1 MAFGTRAWVPFS
13 AVLTAT
19 GPRGGMRT
27 AAFRAKVAHGQG
39 LLDIELRT
47 CGVVPDRPGV
57 KNDGVTRSDGEDRRC
72 LRRCQSV
79 LDRRRRGLD
88 SVHSHYD
95 VGLEFAAKICSR
107 IGVQRP
113 PLIMLT

>member
-1 MAFGTRAWVPFS
+1 MAFGIRAWVPFS
-13 AVLTAT
+13 AALTAT
-19 GPRGGMRT
+19 GP
-27 AAFRAKVAHGQG
+27 V
-39 LLDIELRT
+39 
-47 CGVVPDRPGV
+47 
-57 KNDGVTRSDGEDRRC
+57 RR
-72 LRRCQSV
+72 LRRYQSV